1 MKTKI
6 KKLVVWFSVLFSAS
20 CLLLAVVYGL
30 SYGIVKTAFRISDH
44 LFPAYITPSVNVPKA
59 KPLSMKDYVLKEFA
73 KANIDVKTAEA
84 IIDCES
90 RFNPDAININTNKTY
105 DAGIFQINSIHKDI
119 SLQDKLNYKT
129 AVKWV
134 INKVKKDGS
143 WSAWAC
149 SRLIAKK

>member
-1 MKTKI
+1 MKNKI

-30 SYGIVKTAFRISDH
+30 ASASLRMADK

-143 WSAWAC
+143 WSAWQC
-149 SRLIAKK
+149 SRLIAKN